1 VVSTKSVTLSIS
13 SSMVVWEKSNW
24 KKKFEKK

>member
-13 SSMVVWEKSNW
+13 SRMVVWEKSNW
-24 KKKFEKK
+24 KKKIEKK